1 MNLFYK
7 ILRGTLRFLLAILN
21 GNAHY
26 ENRNKLPTDTSY
38 ILVAPHRTWIDPVYL
53 AIAASPKQFTFMAK
67 KELFQNPI
75 LSWFIRHANAFPV
88 DRANPG
94 PSAIKTPVKILK
106 NGHLSLMIFP
116 TGTRHSNEIKGGA
129 ATIAKL
135 SGVPIVPAVYQGPTK
150 LGGILKRKKVT
161 IRFGDPINIDP
172 KIKLSKEN
180 LALIDKQIQQAFD
193 QLDLEIDPS
202 FKYDYPNMK

>member
-1 MNLFYK
+1 M
-7 ILRGTLRFLLAILN
+7 RFLLAILN
-21 GNAHY
+21 GNARY
-26 ENRNKLPTDTSY
+26 ENRTKLPTDTSY

-67 KELFQNPI
+67 KELFKNPI
-75 LSWFIRHANAFPV
+75 LSWVIRHANAFPV

-106 NGHLSLMIFP
+106 KGDLSLMIFP

-135 SGVPIVPAVYQGPTK
+135 SGVPIIPAVYQGPLT
-150 LGGILKRKKVT
+150 LGGILKRNKVT
-161 IRFGDPINIDP
+161 VRFGDPITIDR
-172 KIKLSKEN
+172 KVKLSKEN
-180 LALIDKQIQQAFD
+180 LKAIDEQIQQAFD
-193 QLDLEIDPS
+193 QLDMEIDPS
-202 FKYDYPNMK
+202 FNYEYEK

>member
-1 MNLFYK
+1 MILFYR
-7 ILRGTLRFLLAILN
+7 ILRAVLRFLLAILN

-26 ENRNKLPTDTSY
+26 ENRTKLPKDTSY

-53 AIAASPKQFTFMAK
+53 ALAASPKPFTFMAK
-67 KELFQNPI
+67 KELFKNPI
-75 LSWFIRHANAFPV
+75 LGWVIRHANAFPV

-106 NGHLSLMIFP
+106 KGNLSLMIFP

-135 SGVPIVPAVYQGPTK
+135 SGVPIIPAVYQGPMS

-161 IRFGDPINIDP
+161 VRFGDPIVIDR
-172 KIKLSKEN
+172 KVKLSKEN
-180 LALIDKQIQQAFD
+180 LKAIDEQIQQAFD
-193 QLDLEIDPS
+193 QLDTEIDPS
-202 FKYDYPNMK
+202 FKYDYTK

>member
-202 FKYDYPNMK
+202 FKFKVK

>member
-1 MNLFYK
+1 MFYR

-26 ENRNKLPTDTSY
+26 ENRTKLPTDTSY

-53 AIAASPKQFTFMAK
+53 AIAASPKPFTFMAK

-75 LSWFIRHANAFPV
+75 LSWIIRHANAFPV

-106 NGHLSLMIFP
+106 NGNLSLMIFP
-116 TGTRHSNEIKGGA
+116 TGTRHSDEIKGGA

-135 SGVPIVPAVYQGPTK
+135 SGVPIIPAVYQGPIT
-150 LGGILKRKKVT
+150 LAGILKRQKVT

-180 LALIDKQIQQAFD
+180 LKMIDEQMQQAFD
-193 QLDLEIDPS
+193 QLDIEIDPS
-202 FKYDYPNMK
+202 FKYDRTK

>member
-1 MNLFYK
+1 MFYK

>member
-75 LSWFIRHANAFPV
+75 LSWVIRHANAFPV

-135 SGVPIVPAVYQGPTK
+135 SGVPIIPAVYQGPTK

>member
-1 MNLFYK
+1 MFYR

-26 ENRNKLPTDTSY
+26 ENRDKLPTDTSY

-53 AIAASPKQFTFMAK
+53 ALAASPKPFTFMAK
-67 KELFQNPI
+67 KELFKNPI
-75 LSWFIRHANAFPV
+75 LSWIIRHANAFPV
-88 DRANPG
+88 DRTNPG

-106 NGHLSLMIFP
+106 KGNLSLMIFP

-135 SGVPIVPAVYQGPTK
+135 SGVPIIPAVYQGPMT
-150 LGGILKRKKVT
+150 LSGLLKRKRVT
-161 IRFGDPINIDP
+161 VRFGDPITIDRTV
-172 KIKLSKEN
+172 KLSKEN
-180 LALIDKQIQQAFD
+180 LKAIDEQIQQAFD
-193 QLDLEIDPS
+193 QLDNQIDPS
-202 FKYDYPNMK
+202 FKYDYTK

>member
-1 MNLFYK
+1 MFYR

-26 ENRNKLPTDTSY
+26 ENRDKLPTDTSY

-53 AIAASPKQFTFMAK
+53 AIAASPKPFTFMAK
-67 KELFQNPI
+67 KELFKNPI
-75 LSWFIRHANAFPV
+75 LSWIIRHANAFPV

-106 NGHLSLMIFP
+106 KGNLSLMIFP

-135 SGVPIVPAVYQGPTK
+135 SGVPIIPAVYQGPMT
-150 LGGILKRKKVT
+150 LSGLLTRKKVT
-161 IRFGDPINIDP
+161 VRFGDPITIDRTV
-172 KIKLSKEN
+172 KLSKEN
-180 LALIDKQIQQAFD
+180 LKAIDEQIQHAFD
-193 QLDLEIDPS
+193 QLDKEIDPS
-202 FKYDYPNMK
+202 FKYDFTK

>member
-1 MNLFYK
+1 MFYK
-7 ILRGTLRFLLAILN
+7 ILRAVLRFLLAILN

-26 ENRNKLPTDTSY
+26 ENRTKLPTDTSY

-53 AIAASPKQFTFMAK
+53 AIAASPKPFTFMAK
-67 KELFQNPI
+67 KELFKNPI
-75 LSWFIRHANAFPV
+75 LSWVIRHANAFPV

-106 NGHLSLMIFP
+106 KGDLSLMIFP

-135 SGVPIVPAVYQGPTK
+135 SGVPIIPAVYQGPLT

-161 IRFGDPINIDP
+161 VRFGDPITIDR
-172 KIKLSKEN
+172 KVKLSKEN
-180 LALIDKQIQQAFD
+180 LKAIDEQIQQAFD
-193 QLDLEIDPS
+193 QLDMEIDPS
-202 FKYDYPNMK
+202 FKYEYEK

>member
-1 MNLFYK
+1 MFYR
-7 ILRGTLRFLLAILN
+7 ILRGTLRFLLTILN

-26 ENRNKLPTDTSY
+26 ENRDKLPTDTSY

-53 AIAASPKQFTFMAK
+53 ALAASPKPFTFMAK
-67 KELFQNPI
+67 KELFKNPI
-75 LSWFIRHANAFPV
+75 LSWVIRHANAFPV

-106 NGHLSLMIFP
+106 KGNLSLMIFP

-135 SGVPIVPAVYQGPTK
+135 SGVPIIPAVYQGPMT
-150 LGGILKRKKVT
+150 LSGLLKRKKVT
-161 IRFGDPINIDP
+161 VRFGDPITIDRTV
-172 KIKLSKEN
+172 KLSKEN
-180 LALIDKQIQQAFD
+180 LKAIDEQIQQAFD
-193 QLDLEIDPS
+193 QLDYEIDPS
-202 FKYDYPNMK
+202 FKYDYKK

>member
-1 MNLFYK
+1 MFYRL
-7 ILRGTLRFLLAILN
+7 LRGTLRFLLAILN

-26 ENRNKLPTDTSY
+26 ENRDKLPTDTSY

-53 AIAASPKQFTFMAK
+53 AIAASPKPFTFMAK
-67 KELFQNPI
+67 KELFNNPI
-75 LSWFIRHANAFPV
+75 LGWIIRHANAFPV

-106 NGHLSLMIFP
+106 KGDLSLMIFP

-135 SGVPIVPAVYQGPTK
+135 SGVPIIPAVYQGP
-150 LGGILKRKKVT
+150 LNLSGILKRKKVT
-161 IRFGDPINIDP
+161 VRFGDPIIIDRTV
-172 KIKLSKEN
+172 KLSKEN
-180 LALIDKQIQQAFD
+180 LKMIDEQIQQAFD

-202 FKYDYPNMK
+202 FKYDYTK

>member
-1 MNLFYK
+1 M
-7 ILRGTLRFLLAILN
+7 LAILN

-26 ENRNKLPTDTSY
+26 ENRDKLPTDTSY

-53 AIAASPKQFTFMAK
+53 AIAASPKPFTFMAK
-67 KELFQNPI
+67 KELFKNPI
-75 LSWFIRHANAFPV
+75 LSWIIRHANAFPV

-106 NGHLSLMIFP
+106 KGNLSLMIFP

-135 SGVPIVPAVYQGPTK
+135 SGVPIIPAVYQGPMT
-150 LGGILKRKKVT
+150 LSGLLTRKKVT
-161 IRFGDPINIDP
+161 VRFGDPITIDRTV
-172 KIKLSKEN
+172 KLSKDN
-180 LALIDKQIQQAFD
+180 LKAIDEQIQHAFD
-193 QLDLEIDPS
+193 QLDKEIDPS
-202 FKYDYPNMK
+202 FKYDFTK

>member
-75 LSWFIRHANAFPV
+75 LSWVIRHANAFPV

>member
-1 MNLFYK
+1 MFYR

-26 ENRNKLPTDTSY
+26 ENRDKLPTDTSY

-53 AIAASPKQFTFMAK
+53 ALAASPKPFTFMAK
-67 KELFQNPI
+67 KELFKNPI
-75 LSWFIRHANAFPV
+75 LSWIIRHANAFPV

-106 NGHLSLMIFP
+106 KGNLSLMIFP

-135 SGVPIVPAVYQGPTK
+135 SGVPIIPAVYQGPMT
-150 LGGILKRKKVT
+150 LSGLLKRKKVT
-161 IRFGDPINIDP
+161 VRFGDPITIDRTV
-172 KIKLSKEN
+172 KLSKEN
-180 LALIDKQIQQAFD
+180 LKAIDEQIQHAFD
-193 QLDLEIDPS
+193 QLDMEIDPS
-202 FKYDYPNMK
+202 FKYDFTK

>member
-1 MNLFYK
+1 M
-7 ILRGTLRFLLAILN
+7 RFLLAILN

-26 ENRNKLPTDTSY
+26 ENRTKLPTDTSY

-53 AIAASPKQFTFMAK
+53 AIAASPKPFTFMAK
-67 KELFQNPI
+67 KELFKNPI
-75 LSWFIRHANAFPV
+75 LSWVIRHANAFPV

-106 NGHLSLMIFP
+106 KGDLSLMIFP

-135 SGVPIVPAVYQGPTK
+135 SGVPIIPAVYQGPLT

-161 IRFGDPINIDP
+161 VRFGDPITIDR
-172 KIKLSKEN
+172 KVKLSKEN
-180 LALIDKQIQQAFD
+180 LKAIDEQIQQAFD
-193 QLDLEIDPS
+193 QLDMEIDPS
-202 FKYDYPNMK
+202 FKYEYEK

>member
-1 MNLFYK
+1 MFYK
-7 ILRGTLRFLLAILN
+7 ILRAVLRFLLAILN

-26 ENRNKLPTDTSY
+26 ENRTKLPTDTSY

-53 AIAASPKQFTFMAK
+53 AIAASPKPFTFMAK
-67 KELFQNPI
+67 KELFKNPI
-75 LSWFIRHANAFPV
+75 LSWVIRHANAFPV

-106 NGHLSLMIFP
+106 KGDLSLMIFP

-135 SGVPIVPAVYQGPTK
+135 SGVPIIPAVYQGPLT

-161 IRFGDPINIDP
+161 VRFGDPITIDR
-172 KIKLSKEN
+172 KVKVSKEN
-180 LALIDKQIQQAFD
+180 LKAIDEQIQQAFD
-193 QLDLEIDPS
+193 QLDMEIDPS
-202 FKYDYPNMK
+202 FKYEYEK

>member
-1 MNLFYK
+1 MFYK

-75 LSWFIRHANAFPV
+75 LSWVIRHANAFPV

-135 SGVPIVPAVYQGPTK
+135 SGVPIIPAVYQGPTK

>member
-1 MNLFYK
+1 MFYK
-7 ILRGTLRFLLAILN
+7 ILRAVLRFLLAILN

-26 ENRNKLPTDTSY
+26 ENRTKLPTDTSY

-53 AIAASPKQFTFMAK
+53 ALAASPKPFTFMAK
-67 KELFQNPI
+67 KELFKNPI
-75 LSWFIRHANAFPV
+75 LSWVIRHANAFPV

-94 PSAIKTPVKILK
+94 PSAIKTPVKLLK
-106 NGHLSLMIFP
+106 KGDLSLMIFP

-135 SGVPIVPAVYQGPTK
+135 SGVPIIPAVYQGPLT

-161 IRFGDPINIDP
+161 VRFGDPITIDR
-172 KIKLSKEN
+172 KTKLSKEN
-180 LALIDKQIQQAFD
+180 LKAIDEQIQQAFD
-193 QLDLEIDPS
+193 QLDMEINPS
-202 FKYDYPNMK
+202 YKYEYEK

>member
-67 KELFQNPI
+67 KNCSKI
-75 LSWFIRHANAFPV
+75 LS
-88 DRANPG
+88 
-94 PSAIKTPVKILK
+94 
-106 NGHLSLMIFP
+106 
-116 TGTRHSNEIKGGA
+116 
-129 ATIAKL
+129 
-135 SGVPIVPAVYQGPTK
+135 
-150 LGGILKRKKVT
+150 
-161 IRFGDPINIDP
+161 
-172 KIKLSKEN
+172 
-180 LALIDKQIQQAFD
+180 
-193 QLDLEIDPS
+193 
-202 FKYDYPNMK
+202 

>member
-1 MNLFYK
+1 MFYR
-7 ILRGTLRFLLAILN
+7 ILRGTLRILLAILN

-26 ENRNKLPTDTSY
+26 ENRDKLPTDTSY

-53 AIAASPKQFTFMAK
+53 ALAASPKPFTFMAK
-67 KELFQNPI
+67 KELFKNPI
-75 LSWFIRHANAFPV
+75 LSWIIRHANAFPV

-106 NGHLSLMIFP
+106 NGDLSLMIFP

-135 SGVPIVPAVYQGPTK
+135 SGVPIIPAVYQGPMT
-150 LGGILKRKKVT
+150 LSGLLKRKKVT
-161 IRFGDPINIDP
+161 VRFGDPITIDRTL
-172 KIKLSKEN
+172 KLSKEN
-180 LALIDKQIQQAFD
+180 LKAIDVQIQQAFD
-193 QLDLEIDPS
+193 QLDKEIDPS
-202 FKYDYPNMK
+202 FKYDYTK

>member
-1 MNLFYK
+1 MFYR

-26 ENRNKLPTDTSY
+26 ENRDKLPTDTSY

-53 AIAASPKQFTFMAK
+53 ALAASPKPFTFMAK
-67 KELFQNPI
+67 KELFKNPI
-75 LSWFIRHANAFPV
+75 LSWVIRHANAFPV

-106 NGHLSLMIFP
+106 KGNLSLIIFP

-135 SGVPIVPAVYQGPTK
+135 SGVPIIPAVYQGPMT
-150 LGGILKRKKVT
+150 LSGLLKRKKVT
-161 IRFGDPINIDP
+161 VRFGDPITIDRTV
-172 KIKLSKEN
+172 KLSKEN
-180 LALIDKQIQQAFD
+180 LKAIDEQIQQAFD
-193 QLDLEIDPS
+193 QLDYEIDPS
-202 FKYDYPNMK
+202 FKYDYKK

>member
-1 MNLFYK
+1 MFYR

-26 ENRNKLPTDTSY
+26 ENRDKLPTDTSY

-53 AIAASPKQFTFMAK
+53 AIAASPKPFTFMAK
-67 KELFQNPI
+67 KELFKNPI
-75 LSWFIRHANAFPV
+75 LSWVIRHANAFPV

-106 NGHLSLMIFP
+106 KGDLSLMIFP

-135 SGVPIVPAVYQGPTK
+135 SGVPIVPAVYQGPMS
-150 LGGILKRKKVT
+150 LGGILKRKRVT
-161 IRFGDPINIDP
+161 VRFGDPITIDRTV
-172 KIKLSKEN
+172 KLSKEN
-180 LALIDKQIQQAFD
+180 LKAIDQQIQQAFD
-193 QLDLEIDPS
+193 QLDIEIDPS
-202 FKYDYPNMK
+202 FKYDYTK

>member
-1 MNLFYK
+1 LFYR
-7 ILRGTLRFLLAILN
+7 ILRGTLRILLAILN

-26 ENRNKLPTDTSY
+26 ENRDKLPTDTSY

-53 AIAASPKQFTFMAK
+53 ALAASPKPFTFMAK
-67 KELFQNPI
+67 KELFKNPI
-75 LSWFIRHANAFPV
+75 LSWIIRHANAFPV

-106 NGHLSLMIFP
+106 NGDLSLMIFP

-135 SGVPIVPAVYQGPTK
+135 SGVPIIPAVYQGPMT
-150 LGGILKRKKVT
+150 LSGLLKRKKVT
-161 IRFGDPINIDP
+161 VRFGDPITIDRTL
-172 KIKLSKEN
+172 KLSKEN
-180 LALIDKQIQQAFD
+180 LKAIDVQIQQAFD
-193 QLDLEIDPS
+193 QLDKEIDPS
-202 FKYDYPNMK
+202 FKYDYTK

>member
-1 MNLFYK
+1 MFYR

-26 ENRNKLPTDTSY
+26 ENRDKLPTDTSY

-53 AIAASPKQFTFMAK
+53 AIAASPKPFTFMAK
-67 KELFQNPI
+67 KELFENPI
-75 LSWFIRHANAFPV
+75 LSWIIRHANAFPV

-106 NGHLSLMIFP
+106 KGNLSLMIFP

-135 SGVPIVPAVYQGPTK
+135 SGVPIIPAVYQGPMT
-150 LGGILKRKKVT
+150 LSGLLTRKKVT
-161 IRFGDPINIDP
+161 VRFGDPITIDRTV
-172 KIKLSKEN
+172 KLSKDN
-180 LALIDKQIQQAFD
+180 LKAIDEQIQHAFD
-193 QLDLEIDPS
+193 QLDKEIDPS
-202 FKYDYPNMK
+202 FKYDFTK

>member
-1 MNLFYK
+1 MFYR

-26 ENRNKLPTDTSY
+26 ENRDKLPTDTSY

-53 AIAASPKQFTFMAK
+53 ALAASPKPFTFMAK
-67 KELFQNPI
+67 KELFKNPI
-75 LSWFIRHANAFPV
+75 LSWIIRHANAFPV

-106 NGHLSLMIFP
+106 KGNLSLMIFP

-135 SGVPIVPAVYQGPTK
+135 SGVPIIPAVYQGPMT
-150 LGGILKRKKVT
+150 LSGLLKRKKVT
-161 IRFGDPINIDP
+161 VRFGDPITIDRTV
-172 KIKLSKEN
+172 KLSKEN
-180 LALIDKQIQQAFD
+180 LKAIDEQIQHAFD
-193 QLDLEIDPS
+193 QLDKEIDPS
-202 FKYDYPNMK
+202 FKYDFTK

>member
-1 MNLFYK
+1 MFYK
-7 ILRGTLRFLLAILN
+7 ILRGTLRFVLAILN

-26 ENRNKLPTDTSY
+26 ENRDKLPSDTSY

-67 KELFQNPI
+67 KELFKNPI
-75 LSWFIRHANAFPV
+75 LSWIIRHANAFPV

-106 NGHLSLMIFP
+106 KGNLSLMIFP

-135 SGVPIVPAVYQGPTK
+135 SGVPIIPAVYQGPMT
-150 LGGILKRKKVT
+150 LSGLLKRKKVT
-161 IRFGDPINIDP
+161 VRFGDPITIDRTV
-172 KIKLSKEN
+172 KLSKEN
-180 LALIDKQIQQAFD
+180 LKAIDEQIQQAFD
-193 QLDLEIDPS
+193 QLDNEIDPS
-202 FKYDYPNMK
+202 FKYDYTK

>member
-1 MNLFYK
+1 MFYK
-7 ILRGTLRFLLAILN
+7 ILRAVLRFLLAILN

-26 ENRNKLPTDTSY
+26 ENRTKLPTDTSY

-53 AIAASPKQFTFMAK
+53 AIAASPKPFTFMAK
-67 KELFQNPI
+67 KELFKNPI
-75 LSWFIRHANAFPV
+75 LSWVIRHANAFPV

-106 NGHLSLMIFP
+106 KGDLSLMIFP

-135 SGVPIVPAVYQGPTK
+135 SGVPIIPAVYQGPLT

-161 IRFGDPINIDP
+161 VRFGDPITIDRQV
-172 KIKLSKEN
+172 KLSKEN
-180 LALIDKQIQQAFD
+180 LKAIDEQIQHAFD
-193 QLDLEIDPS
+193 QLDMEIDPS
-202 FKYDYPNMK
+202 FKYEYEK

>member
-1 MNLFYK
+1 MFYRL
-7 ILRGTLRFLLAILN
+7 LRATLRFLLAILN

-26 ENRNKLPTDTSY
+26 ENRDKLPTDSSY
-38 ILVAPHRTWIDPVYL
+38 ILVAPHRTYIDPVYL
-53 AIAASPKQFTFMAK
+53 ALAASPKPFTFMAK
-67 KELFQNPI
+67 KELFKNPI
-75 LSWFIRHANAFPV
+75 LSWIIRHANAFPV

-106 NGHLSLMIFP
+106 KGDLSLMIFP

-135 SGVPIVPAVYQGPTK
+135 SGVPIIPAVYQGPLK

-161 IRFGDPINIDP
+161 VRFGDPIIIDRTV
-172 KIKLSKEN
+172 KLSKEN
-180 LALIDKQIQQAFD
+180 LKLIDEQIQQAFD
-193 QLDLEIDPS
+193 QLDLEIDPT
-202 FKYDYPNMK
+202 FKYEYKK

>member
-1 MNLFYK
+1 MFYK
-7 ILRGTLRFLLAILN
+7 ILRAVLRFLLAILN

-26 ENRNKLPTDTSY
+26 ENRTKLPTDTSY

-53 AIAASPKQFTFMAK
+53 AIAASPKPFTFMAK
-67 KELFQNPI
+67 KELFKNPI
-75 LSWFIRHANAFPV
+75 LSWIIRHANAFPV

-106 NGHLSLMIFP
+106 KGDLSLMIFP

-135 SGVPIVPAVYQGPTK
+135 SGVPIIPAVYQGPLT

-161 IRFGDPINIDP
+161 VRFGDPITIDR
-172 KIKLSKEN
+172 KVKLSKEN
-180 LALIDKQIQQAFD
+180 LKAIDEQIQQAFD
-193 QLDLEIDPS
+193 QLDMEIDPS
-202 FKYDYPNMK
+202 FKYEYEK